1 MYNYNAIK
9 YFIYITSLD
18 NNLYLPIEVRKII
31 WDYCHILY
39 TIQCNI
45 CNKVLV
51 NFNINM
57 EHHNDENSIHNYS
70 IINGIAKCNQC
81 FID

>member
-31 WDYCHILY
+31 WQQQLKIIVMYYILY
-39 TIQCNI
+39 NTTSAI
-45 CNKVLV
+45 K
-51 NFNINM
+51 F
-57 EHHNDENSIHNYS
+57 
-70 IINGIAKCNQC
+70 
-81 FID
+81 